1 MKQSKIDFLLAW
13 AVVLVILPLPLIYT
27 FNQGLVDS
35 AANIRTYDYG
45 ILAYVWWLVIVYLST
60 RPKWIERFIPL
71 PKMYMMHGL
80 LAIIALLFAT
90 LHEQMSFTYHV
101 PIKLTGDYAWYLSIF
116 GIVYATLF
124 MSNWLIDRIPL
135 VMATKNKLKFLLKHQ
150 ISVWVHRLHFVMIG
164 LIWFHVHLIPRVTQ
178 LSNFLIIFDLYTLAA
193 GATYVY
199 AKFIRDT
206 RKNSGILVENRA
218 LDVKTQIITVQLGK
232 FAPDYHAGD
241 IYFIKIEGFSNE
253 AHPFSVA
260 SAPRKNDKAVSFVI
274 QNVGDYTQNIS
285 SIPLRSKVKLEGPF
299 GQFDKLIREMPDD
312 QPIILY
318 GLGSGAAPMLSL
330 AQEFHEKEIH
340 VIWSARRDSRLYLDD
355 EFKPIDVR
363 YTSKNGRFSP
373 EELRK
378 ILTSSEIKNGIFIIV
393 GGSATVLRVRK
404 TLKKIGIN
412 SNRLVDERLIM

>member
-13 AVVLVILPLPLIYT
+13 AVVLVVLPMPLIYT

-35 AANIRTYDYG
+35 AANIRTYDFG

-90 LHEQMSFTYHV
+90 LHEQMSFTYHE
-101 PIKLTGDYAWYLSIF
+101 PIRLTGDFAWYLSIF
-116 GIVYATLF
+116 GIVYAVLF

-135 VMATKNKLKFLLKHQ
+135 VMTTKNKLKFLLKHQ
-150 ISVWVHRLHFVMIG
+150 VSIWVHRLHFVMIG

-193 GATYVY
+193 VASYVY
-199 AKFIRDT
+199 VKLIRDT

-218 LDVKTQIITVQLGK
+218 LDVKTQMITVRLGK
-232 FAPDYHAGD
+232 FAPKYQAGD

-260 SAPRKNDKAVSFVI
+260 SAPKKDNRLVSFVI
-274 QNVGDYTQNIS
+274 QNVGDYTQNINR
-285 SIPLRSKVKLEGPF
+285 IPLRSKVKLEGPF
-299 GQFDKLIREMPDD
+299 GQFDKLIRGLPDD

-330 AQEFHEKEIH
+330 AQQFHEKAIH
-340 VIWSARRDSRLYLDD
+340 VIWSARRDSGLYLDN
-355 EFKPIDVR
+355 EFKPIDVQ

-373 EELRK
+373 EELSQV
-378 ILTSSEIKNGIFIIV
+378 LTASEIKNGIFIIV

-404 TLKKIGIN
+404 MLKKIGVN
-412 SNRLVDERLIM
+412 NARLIDERLIM